1 MFQNWILPEKEMQST
16 IKELLDALGCNLEA
30 DIVLEYLQNDP
41 NYGNS
46 NLSSKQVNEYAQ
58 RLALKASNSKAFL
71 KKYEEMRNRSIDYL
85 PDLIYLFYKLVHEDK
100 KSRISKPKVAPKPI
114 LGDNKHQITKEDL
127 PQIKDK
133 LLKAVDESKKLVMKS
148 FEEKEV
154 KTVPNWYKNLDLPNW
169 QKDHPAMSWDFPK
182 EQLPLISSL
191 AGIPV
196 LSQENIIIDELLYIF
211 SGIPGNFI
219 VHQPVKDTYDQRTFL
234 ISDELDDAL
243 KQIVQQML
251 PLASNYSIVRRF
263 IESCDMWSGQVLH
276 ALVGAIE
283 ILLKDYYTMVAQLE
297 TEQMSSSL
305 TLQKLWYFVLPT
317 MHTMQV
323 LAAIVT
329 SIGKSELRGGSVLT
343 VLHEKTSTLTGDARA
358 QEIALFLTERA
369 CRPYLNILD
378 QWIHKGT
385 IVDPFQEFMI
395 EDNELVNKE
404 ELPVDYSADYWE
416 KRYCVQRDR
425 VPKFLEKSTDI
436 ILRTGKYLNVISQ
449 CGNSIAKPNTEEIKY
464 SLREQNYGAIIQKA
478 YAFASKSLLELLLK
492 EYDLMGRLKSV
503 KNYFLMSQGD
513 FIVQFMDATEQELSK
528 KIDDIIPSKLESLL
542 GLCLRLSAASHDP
555 YNEDM
560 RVELLPYDLQFQ
572 MFKILSIETE
582 EENEYKQNKDCLP
595 LTGIETFSFGMEVK
609 WPVSLIL
616 NHKAIACYQMIFRH
630 LFFCK
635 HVERLLCRVWLYN
648 KVVKRFSEARLYADA
663 FALRQRMLSC
673 VQHLQYYMCVEVIE
687 PSWCHLI
694 QSLDKVNNVDEVLE
708 RHNDFLESCL
718 GDCMLTS
725 PQLLKAVTTLCL
737 VCVQF
742 CTFMQEMHKYFVD
755 AELNSMLGPTYD
767 STDYSEDTFYLYNG
781 GTASGSADSFSQS
794 VSRYGLRF
802 TAALLSV
809 LAIIDQMARDNNSN
823 KLLNISARL
832 NFNTYY
838 VKQLERFTEEKLLE
852 PKPKKSS

>member
-1 MFQNWILPEKEMQST
+1 MFQNWILPKDKMQGT
-16 IKELLDALGCNLEA
+16 IKELLDALGCSLEA
-30 DIVLEYLQNDP
+30 DTVLDYIQNDP

-58 RLALKASNSKAFL
+58 RLALKASNAKSFL
-71 KKYEEMRNRSIDYL
+71 KKYEELRNRNTDNLADI
-85 PDLIYLFYKLVHEDK
+85 IALFYKLVCEEK
-100 KSRISKPKVAPKPI
+100 KSKISKPKVAPKPV
-114 LGDNKHQITKEDL
+114 LGDNKHQITKDDL

-148 FEEKEV
+148 FEDKET
-154 KTVPNWYKNLDLPNW
+154 KLRPNWYSSLDLPSW

-182 EQLPLISSL
+182 EPTPIISSL
-191 AGIPV
+191 SGVPIA
-196 LSQENIIIDELLYIF
+196 SQENIIIDDLLYIF
-211 SGIPGNFI
+211 SGVPGNYI
-219 VHQPVKDTYDQRTFL
+219 VHQPVKDTYDPRTFL
-234 ISDELDDAL
+234 ISDDVDDAL

-263 IESCDMWSGQVLH
+263 IEHCDMWSGQVLH
-276 ALVGAIE
+276 ALVAAIE
-283 ILLKDYYTMVAQLE
+283 ILLKDYYTMIAQLE
-297 TEQMSSSL
+297 TEHLSGNL

-329 SIGKSELRGGSVLT
+329 NIGKSELRGGAVLT
-343 VLHEKTSTLTGDARA
+343 VLHDKTNTLMGDARA
-358 QEIALFLTERA
+358 QEISLFLTERA
-369 CRPYLNILD
+369 CRPYLCILD

-395 EDNELVNKE
+395 EDNELINKE

-416 KRYCVQRDR
+416 KRYSIQRDR
-425 VPKFLEKSTDI
+425 VPKFLDKFTDI

-449 CGNSIAKPNTEEIKY
+449 CGKPITKTNTEEIKY

-478 YAFASKSLLELLLK
+478 YAYASKSLLELLLK

-560 RVELLPYDLQFQ
+560 KIELLPYDLQFQ

-582 EENEYKQNKDCLP
+582 DEKVVDKL
-595 LTGIETFSFGMEVK
+595 
-609 WPVSLIL
+609 W
-616 NHKAIACYQMIFRH
+616 
-630 LFFCK
+630 
-635 HVERLLCRVWLYN
+635 VWLYN
-648 KVVKRFSEARLYADA
+648 KVVKRFSAARLYADA

-673 VQHLQYYMCVEVIE
+673 IQHLQYYMCVEVIE
-687 PSWCHLI
+687 PSWCQLI
-694 QSLDKVNNVDEVLE
+694 QSLDKVHNVDEVLE

-742 CTFMQEMHKYFVD
+742 CTFIQD
-755 AELNSMLGPTYD
+755 AGC
-767 STDYSEDTFYLYNG
+767 G
-781 GTASGSADSFSQS
+781 GTATSGSADSFSRS

-809 LAIIDQMARDNNSN
+809 LAIIERMARDNNTN

-838 VKQLERFTEEKLLE
+838 VKQLEKFCSDDKLLE
-852 PKPKKSS
+852 AEKKQSAS

>member
-1 MFQNWILPEKEMQST
+1 MYQNWILPKEKMQTT
-16 IKELLDALGCNLEA
+16 IKELLDALGCSLDA
-30 DIVLEYLQNDP
+30 DTVLDYIQNDP

-58 RLALKASNSKAFL
+58 RLALKASNAKTFI
-71 KKYEEMRNRSIDYL
+71 KKYEELKSRNTDNL
-85 PDLIYLFYKLVHEDK
+85 PDIILLFYKLVFDEK
-100 KSRISKPKVAPKPI
+100 RNKSSKPKVAPKPI

-133 LLKAVDESKKLVMKS
+133 LLKAVDESKKYVMKS
-148 FEEKEV
+148 FEEKEARLR
-154 KTVPNWYKNLDLPNW
+154 PNWYSSLDLPTW

-182 EQLPLISSL
+182 EAVPIVASL
-191 AGIPV
+191 ANVP
-196 LSQENIIIDELLYIF
+196 LASQENIIIDDLLYLF
-211 SGIPGNFI
+211 SGIPGNYI
-219 VHQPVKDTYDQRTFL
+219 VHQQTKDTYEPRSFT
-234 ISDELDDAL
+234 ISEDLDDAL

-263 IESCDMWSGQVLH
+263 IEHCDMWSGQVLH
-276 ALVGAIE
+276 ALVAAIE
-283 ILLKDYYTMVAQLE
+283 ILLKDYYTMIAQLE
-297 TEQMSSSL
+297 TEHISGEL

-329 SIGKSELRGGSVLT
+329 HIGQSELRGGSVLT
-343 VLHEKTSTLTGDARA
+343 ALHDKTNKLLGDTRA
-358 QEIALFLTERA
+358 QEISLFLTERA
-369 CRPYLNILD
+369 CKPFFCILD
-378 QWIHKGT
+378 QWIHKGI

-416 KRYCVQRDR
+416 KRYSIQKDR
-425 VPKFLEKSTDI
+425 VPKFLEKYTDI

-449 CGNSIAKPNTEEIKY
+449 CGNAIMKTNIEEIKY
-464 SLREQNYGAIIQKA
+464 SLIEQNYSGVVQKA
-478 YAFASKSLLELLLK
+478 FAFASKSLLELLLK

-503 KNYFLMSQGD
+503 KNYFFMCQGD

-528 KIDDIIPSKLESLL
+528 KIDDIVPSKLESLL

-572 MFKILSIETE
+572 MFKILYIETE
-582 EENEYKQNKDCLP
+582 DEKEYKQNKDSPP
-595 LTGIETFSFGMEVK
+595 LTGIETFTFGLEVK

-630 LFFCK
+630 LFYCK
-635 HVERLLCRVWLYN
+635 HVERLLCKVWLYN

-673 VQHLQYYMCVEVIE
+673 IQHLQYYMCVEVIE
-687 PSWCHLI
+687 PSWCQLI
-694 QSLDKVNNVDEVLE
+694 QNLEKVNNVDEVLE
-708 RHNDFLESCL
+708 RHSDFLEQCL

-725 PQLLKAVTTLCL
+725 PQLLKAVTTLCQ

-742 CTFMQEMHKYFVD
+742 CAFIQEPGCG
-755 AELNSMLGPTYD
+755 GPA
-767 STDYSEDTFYLYNG
+767 SG
-781 GTASGSADSFSQS
+781 GGSADSFSRS
-794 VSRYGLRF
+794 VSRYALRF

-809 LAIIDQMARDNNSN
+809 LAITDQMVRDSNAN
-823 KLLNISARL
+823 KLLNISSRL

-838 VKQLERFTEEKLLE
+838 AKQLEKFCSDDKMLDSGDRKTG
-852 PKPKKSS
+852 S

>member
-1 MFQNWILPEKEMQST
+1 MFQNWIIPEAKMQST

-30 DIVLEYLQNDP
+30 DIVLDHLQNDP

-58 RLALKASNSKAFL
+58 RLALKASNAKAFL
-71 KKYEEMRNRSIDYL
+71 KKYEEMRNRNTDYL
-85 PDLIYLFYKLVHEDK
+85 PDLIYLFYKLVHEEK
-100 KSRISKPKVAPKPI
+100 RLKISKPKVAPKPV

-127 PQIKDK
+127 PQVLCFSIKDK

-154 KTVPNWYKNLDLPNW
+154 KTLPNWYKNLDLPNW
-169 QKDHPAMSWDFPK
+169 HKDHPAMSWDFPK
-182 EQLPLISSL
+182 EQLPIISSL

-243 KQIVQQML
+243 KQIVQEML

-283 ILLKDYYTMVAQLE
+283 VLLKDYYTMIAQLE
-297 TEQMSSSL
+297 TEHMSENL

-317 MHTMQV
+317 MRTMQV

-329 SIGKSELRGGSVLT
+329 SIGKSELRGGAVLT
-343 VLHEKTSTLTGDARA
+343 VLHEKTSILMGDARA
-358 QEIALFLTERA
+358 QEISLFLTERA

-395 EDNELVNKE
+395 EDNELINKE

-416 KRYCVQRDR
+416 KRYSVQRDR
-425 VPKFLEKSTDI
+425 VPKFLDKFTDI

-449 CGNSIAKPNTEEIKY
+449 CGKSIAKPNTEEIKY

-687 PSWCHLI
+687 PSWCQLI

-742 CTFMQEMHKYFVD
+742 CTFIQ
-755 AELNSMLGPTYD
+755 AEGCGNM
-767 STDYSEDTFYLYNG
+767 
-781 GTASGSADSFSQS
+781 SGSADSFSQS

-809 LAIIDQMARDNNSN
+809 LAIIDQMARDNNTN

-852 PKPKKSS
+852 SKPKKSS

>member
-1 MFQNWILPEKEMQST
+1 MFQNCIIPKDKMQST

-30 DIVLEYLQNDP
+30 DTVLDYIQNDP

-58 RLALKASNSKAFL
+58 RLALKACNAKVFL
-71 KKYEEMRNRSIDYL
+71 KKYEELKNRNTDNLS
-85 PDLIYLFYKLVHEDK
+85 DLVLLFYKLVCDEK
-100 KSRISKPKVAPKPI
+100 KSRISKPKVAPKPV
-114 LGDNKHQITKEDL
+114 LGDNKHQITKEDV

-148 FEEKEV
+148 FEEKES
-154 KTVPNWYKNLDLPNW
+154 KLRPNWYNSLDLPNW

-182 EQLPLISSL
+182 ESLPITLSL
-191 AGIPV
+191 SGIPV
-196 LSQENIIIDELLYIF
+196 TSQENIIIDELLYVF
-211 SGIPGNFI
+211 SGISGNFI
-219 VHQPVKDTYDQRTFL
+219 VPKPAKDTYDPRTFM
-234 ISDELDDAL
+234 ISDDLDDAL

-263 IESCDMWSGQVLH
+263 IEHCNMWSGQVLH
-276 ALVGAIE
+276 ALVAAIE
-283 ILLKDYYTMVAQLE
+283 VLLKDYYTMIAQLE
-297 TEQMSSSL
+297 TEHLSTNL

-329 SIGKSELRGGSVLT
+329 SIGKSELRGGAVLT
-343 VLHEKTSTLTGDARA
+343 VLHEKTNTLMGDARA
-358 QEIALFLTERA
+358 QEISLFLTERS
-369 CRPYLNILD
+369 CRPYLSILD

-395 EDNELVNKE
+395 EDNELINKE

-416 KRYCVQRDR
+416 KRYSVQRDR
-425 VPKFLEKSTDI
+425 VPKFLDKFADI

-449 CGNSIAKPNTEEIKY
+449 CGKSITKSNTEEIKY

-513 FIVQFMDATEQELSK
+513 FIVQFLDATEQELSK

-582 EENEYKQNKDCLP
+582 EEKEYKQNKDCLP

-630 LFFCK
+630 LFYCK

-687 PSWCHLI
+687 PSWCQLI

-755 AELNSMLGPTYD
+755 AELNSMLGSTYD
-767 STDYSEDTFYLYNG
+767 NIDYSEGANC
-781 GTASGSADSFSQS
+781 GTTTGGSADSFSRS

-809 LAIIDQMARDNNSN
+809 LAYIERMARDNNTN

-838 VKQLERFTEEKLLE
+838 VKQLEKFCSDDKLLE
-852 PKPKKSS
+852 ADKKS

>member
-1 MFQNWILPEKEMQST
+1 MFQNWILPAEKMQTT

-30 DIVLEYLQNDP
+30 DLVLDHLQNDP

-46 NLSSKQVNEYAQ
+46 NLSSKQMNEYAQ
-58 RLALKASNSKAFL
+58 RLALKATNAKAFL
-71 KKYEEMRNRSIDYL
+71 KKYEELRHRNTDYL
-85 PDLIYLFYKLVHEDK
+85 PDLIYLFYKLVHDEK
-100 KSRISKPKVAPKPI
+100 KSRISKPKVAPKPV

-154 KTVPNWYKNLDLPNW
+154 KTLPNWYKNLDLPNW
-169 QKDHPAMSWDFPK
+169 QKEHPAMSWDFPK
-182 EQLPLISSL
+182 EQLPIISSL

-219 VHQPVKDTYDQRTFL
+219 VHQPVKDTYDHRTFL
-234 ISDELDDAL
+234 ISDDLDDAL
-243 KQIVQQML
+243 KQIVQEML

-263 IESCDMWSGQVLH
+263 IENCDMWSGQVLH

-283 ILLKDYYTMVAQLE
+283 ILLKDYYTMIAQLE
-297 TEQMSSSL
+297 TEHMSANL

-317 MHTMQV
+317 MRTMQV

-329 SIGKSELRGGSVLT
+329 SIGKSELRGGAVLT
-343 VLHEKTSTLTGDARA
+343 VLHEKTSILMGDARA
-358 QEIALFLTERA
+358 QEISLFLTERA

-385 IVDPFQEFMI
+385 IIDPFQEFMI
-395 EDNELVNKE
+395 EDNELINKE

-425 VPKFLEKSTDI
+425 VPKFLDKFTDI

-449 CGNSIAKPNTEEIKY
+449 CGKSITKANTEEIKY

-582 EENEYKQNKDCLP
+582 EEKEYKQKDCLP

-687 PSWCHLI
+687 PSWCQLI

-742 CTFMQEMHKYFVD
+742 CTFIQTE
-755 AELNSMLGPTYD
+755 GCC
-767 STDYSEDTFYLYNG
+767 G
-781 GTASGSADSFSQS
+781 GASSGSADSFSQS

-809 LAIIDQMARDNNSN
+809 LAIIDQMARDNNTN

-852 PKPKKSS
+852 SSKKSS

>member
-1 MFQNWILPEKEMQST
+1 MNSNWILSKDKMQTT
-16 IKELLDALGCNLEA
+16 IKELLDALGVNLEA
-30 DIVLEYLQNDP
+30 DTVFDFIQNDP

-46 NLSSKQVNEYAQ
+46 NHTLKQANEYAQ
-58 RLALKASNSKAFL
+58 RLALKASNSKGFL
-71 KKYEEMRNRSIDYL
+71 KKYEELRNRNTDNLFDI
-85 PDLIYLFYKLVHEDK
+85 IALFYKLVCEEK
-100 KSRISKPKVAPKPI
+100 KSKMTKPKVSPKPI
-114 LGDNKHQITKEDL
+114 LGDNKHHFTKEDL

-133 LLKAVDESKKLVMKS
+133 LLKAVDQSKKFVMKS
-148 FEEKEV
+148 FEEKET
-154 KTVPNWYKNLDLPNW
+154 KLRPNWYNTLDLPNW
-169 QKDHPAMSWDFPK
+169 QKDYPAMSWDFPK
-182 EQLPLISSL
+182 EPLPLVSSL

-196 LSQENIIIDELLYIF
+196 ASQENIIIDELLYVF

-219 VHQPVKDTYDQRTFL
+219 VHQAVKNKYDPRQFL
-234 ISDELDDAL
+234 ISDDLDDAF

-251 PLASNYSIVRRF
+251 PLASNHSIVRRF
-263 IESCDMWSGQVLH
+263 IENCDMWSGQILH
-276 ALVGAIE
+276 ALVAAIE

-297 TEQMSSSL
+297 TEHMSGNL
-305 TLQKLWYFVLPT
+305 TLQKLWYFILPT
-317 MHTMQV
+317 MHTMQI
-323 LAAIVT
+323 LAAIVS
-329 SIGKSELRGGSVLT
+329 SIAKSELRGGAVLT
-343 VLHEKTSTLTGDARA
+343 VLHEKTNSLMGDARA
-358 QEIALFLTERA
+358 QEISLFLTERT

-385 IVDPFQEFMI
+385 ITDPFQEFMI
-395 EDNELVNKE
+395 EDNELINKE
-404 ELPVDYSADYWE
+404 ELPLDYSADYWE
-416 KRYCVQRDR
+416 KRYCVQHDR
-425 VPKFLEKSTDI
+425 VPCFLDKFTDI

-449 CGNSIAKPNTEEIKY
+449 CGKSITKTNTEEMKY
-464 SLREQNYGAIIQKA
+464 SMREQNYGATIQKA

-542 GLCLRLSAASHDP
+542 GLCLRLSAASYDP

-582 EENEYKQNKDCLP
+582 EEKEYKQNKDCPP

-630 LFFCK
+630 LFYCK

-648 KVVKRFSEARLYADA
+648 KVVKRFSEARQYAEA

-673 VQHLQYYMCVEVIE
+673 IQHLQYYMCVEVIE
-687 PSWCHLI
+687 PSWCQLI
-694 QSLDKVNNVDEVLE
+694 HSLDKVNNVDEVLE

-742 CTFMQEMHKYFVD
+742 CAFIQSAGYG
-755 AELNSMLGPTYD
+755 A
-767 STDYSEDTFYLYNG
+767 STG
-781 GTASGSADSFSQS
+781 GSSDSFGRS

-802 TAALLSV
+802 SAALLSV
-809 LAIIDQMARDNNSN
+809 LAIIERMARDNNTN

-838 VKQLERFTEEKLLE
+838 VKQLEKFCADDRLMDGD
-852 PKPKKSS
+852 KKQNAS

>member
-1 MFQNWILPEKEMQST
+1 MQST
-16 IKELLDALGCNLEA
+16 IKEVLDALGCSLEA
-30 DIVLEYLQNDP
+30 DTVWDYIQNDP

-46 NLSSKQVNEYAQ
+46 NLSTKQVNEYAQ
-58 RLALKASNSKAFL
+58 RLALKASNAKTFL
-71 KKYEEMRNRSIDYL
+71 KKYDDLRSRNTDNLSDI
-85 PDLIYLFYKLVHEDK
+85 IVSFYKLVCDEK
-100 KSRISKPKVAPKPI
+100 RSRVTKPKVSPKPI

-148 FEEKEV
+148 FEEQESKLR
-154 KTVPNWYKNLDLPNW
+154 PNWYNSLDLPNW
-169 QKDHPAMSWDFPK
+169 QKDNPAMSWDFPK
-182 EQLPLISSL
+182 EPAPIIASL
-191 AGIPV
+191 AGIPIA
-196 LSQENIIIDELLYIF
+196 SQENIIIDELLYVF
-211 SGIPGNFI
+211 SGVPGNYI
-219 VHQPVKDTYDQRTFL
+219 VHQPVKDALEPRSFL
-234 ISDELDDAL
+234 ISDDLDDAL

-263 IESCDMWSGQVLH
+263 IEQCNMWSGQVLH
-276 ALVGAIE
+276 ALVAAIE
-283 ILLKDYYTMVAQLE
+283 ILLKDYY
-297 TEQMSSSL
+297 
-305 TLQKLWYFVLPT
+305 
-317 MHTMQV
+317 
-323 LAAIVT
+323 
-329 SIGKSELRGGSVLT
+329 SEFRGGAVLT
-343 VLHEKTSTLTGDARA
+343 VLHDKTNTLMGDARA
-358 QEIALFLTERA
+358 QEISLFLTERA
-369 CRPYLNILD
+369 CRPYLRILD

-416 KRYCVQRDR
+416 KRYSIQRER
-425 VPKFLEKSTDI
+425 VPKFLEKYTDI

-449 CGNSIAKPNTEEIKY
+449 CGKSIAKTNTEDIKY
-464 SLREQNYGAIIQKA
+464 SLREQNYSAIIQKA

-492 EYDLMGRLKSV
+492 EYDLMGRLKSA

-582 EENEYKQNKDCLP
+582 EEKEYKQNKDCPP

-630 LFFCK
+630 LFYCK

-648 KVVKRFSEARLYADA
+648 KVVKRFSEARQYAEA

-687 PSWCHLI
+687 PSWCQLI
-694 QSLDKVNNVDEVLE
+694 QSLDK
-708 RHNDFLESCL
+708 
-718 GDCMLTS
+718 
-725 PQLLKAVTTLCL
+725 
-737 VCVQF
+737 
-742 CTFMQEMHKYFVD
+742 
-755 AELNSMLGPTYD
+755 
-767 STDYSEDTFYLYNG
+767 G
-781 GTASGSADSFSQS
+781 GGCGAGAGAGGGASGGGGGASGGGGGSSDSFSRS

-809 LAIIDQMARDNNSN
+809 LAIIERMARDNNTN

-838 VKQLERFTEEKLLE
+838 VKQLEKFCSDDKLLDGE
-852 PKPKKSS
+852 KKQVGS

>member
-1 MFQNWILPEKEMQST
+1 MFQNWILPRDKMQST
-16 IKELLDALGCNLEA
+16 IKEILDALGICSLEV
-30 DIVLEYLQNDP
+30 DTVLDYMQNDA

-46 NLSSKQVNEYAQ
+46 NLTSKQANEYAQ
-58 RLALKASNSKAFL
+58 RLALKAANAKAFL
-71 KKYEEMRNRSIDYL
+71 KKYEDLKNRNIDNL
-85 PDLIYLFYKLVHEDK
+85 HDIILLFYKLVYDDK
-100 KSRISKPKVAPKPI
+100 KSKITKPKVAPKPI
-114 LGDNKHQITKEDL
+114 LGDNKHQITKDDL

-148 FEEKEV
+148 FEEKES
-154 KTVPNWYKNLDLPNW
+154 KIRPNWFNSLDLPNW
-169 QKDHPAMSWDFPK
+169 QKEHPAMSWDFPK
-182 EQLPLISSL
+182 EPLPIIGNLV
-191 AGIPV
+191 GIPV
-196 LSQENIIIDELLYIF
+196 DSQENIMIDELLYLF

-219 VHQPVKDTYDQRTFL
+219 THQPVKDIFDPRSFT
-234 ISDELDDAL
+234 ISEDLDDAL
-243 KQIVQQML
+243 KQIIQQML

-263 IESCDMWSGQVLH
+263 LENCDMWSGQVLH
-276 ALVGAIE
+276 ALVAAIE
-283 ILLKDYYTMVAQLE
+283 ILLKDYYTMIAQLE
-297 TEQMSSSL
+297 TEHISGALS
-305 TLQKLWYFVLPT
+305 LQKLWYFVLPT

-329 SIGKSELRGGSVLT
+329 NIGKSELRGGAVLT
-343 VLHEKTSTLTGDARA
+343 VLHDKTNTLMGDARA
-358 QEIALFLTERA
+358 QEISLFLTERA
-369 CRPYLNILD
+369 SRPYLAILD

-395 EDNELVNKE
+395 EDNELINKE

-416 KRYCVQRDR
+416 KRYSGQKDR
-425 VPKFLEKSTDI
+425 VPRFLDKFTDI

-449 CGNSIAKPNTEEIKY
+449 CGKSISKTNTEEIKY

-478 YAFASKSLLELLLK
+478 YAYASKSLLELLLK

-582 EENEYKQNKDCLP
+582 EEKEYKQNKECPP

-630 LFFCK
+630 LFYCK

-648 KVVKRFSEARLYADA
+648 KVVKRFSEARQYADA

-673 VQHLQYYMCVEVIE
+673 IQHLQYYMCVEVIE
-687 PSWCHLI
+687 PSWCQLI

-718 GDCMLTS
+718 GDCMLTRS
-725 PQLLKAVTTLCL
+725 QLLKAVTALCL

-742 CTFMQEMHKYFVD
+742 CTFIQG
-755 AELNSMLGPTYD
+755 AGC
-767 STDYSEDTFYLYNG
+767 G
-781 GTASGSADSFSQS
+781 GSAAALAAADSFSRS

-809 LAIIDQMARDNNSN
+809 LAIIDQMARDNNTN

-832 NFNTYY
+832 KFNTYY
-838 VKQLERFTEEKLLE
+838 DKQKEMICNDDNIMGD
-852 PKPKKSS
+852 KKASS

>member
-1 MFQNWILPEKEMQST
+1 MYQNWILPGSKMQST

-30 DIVLEYLQNDP
+30 DTVLDYIQNDP

-46 NLSSKQVNEYAQ
+46 NLSSKQINEYAQ
-58 RLALKASNSKAFL
+58 RLAVKASNSKTFL
-71 KKYEEMRNRSIDYL
+71 KKYEDLKQRNTENLADIV
-85 PDLIYLFYKLVHEDK
+85 YLFYKLVCEEK
-100 KSRISKPKVAPKPI
+100 KSRISKPKVAPKPV
-114 LGDNKHQITKEDL
+114 LNDNKHQITKEDV

-148 FEEKEV
+148 FEEKEA
-154 KTVPNWYKNLDLPNW
+154 KLRPNWYNSLDLPNW

-182 EQLPLISSL
+182 EQFPLVSPL

-196 LSQENIIIDELLYIF
+196 ESQENIIIDELLYLF
-211 SGIPGNFI
+211 SGVPGNYI
-219 VHQPVKDTYDQRTFL
+219 VNLPVKETYDARSFQ
-234 ISDELDDAL
+234 IAEDLDDAL
-243 KQIVQQML
+243 KQIVRQML

-263 IESCDMWSGQVLH
+263 IEDCDMWSGRVLH
-276 ALVGAIE
+276 ALVAAIE
-283 ILLKDYYTMVAQLE
+283 ELLKDYYTMIAQLE
-297 TEQMSSSL
+297 TEQMTGNLS
-305 TLQKLWYFVLPT
+305 LQKLWYFILPT

-329 SIGKSELRGGSVLT
+329 SIGKSELRGGAVLT
-343 VLHEKTSTLTGDARA
+343 VLHEKTNTLVGDVRA
-358 QEIALFLTERA
+358 QEISLFLTERA
-369 CRPYLNILD
+369 CRPYLDILD
-378 QWIHKGT
+378 EWIHKGT

-395 EDNELVNKE
+395 EDNELINKE

-416 KRYCVQRDR
+416 KRYSVQRDR
-425 VPKFLEKSTDI
+425 VPKFLDKFTDI

-449 CGNSIAKPNTEEIKY
+449 CGNALVKTNTEEIKY
-464 SLREQNYGAIIQKA
+464 SLREQNYGATIQKA
-478 YAFASKSLLELLLK
+478 YAFASKSLLELLMK

-582 EENEYKQNKDCLP
+582 DEKEYKQNKDIP
-595 LTGIETFSFGMEVK
+595 LRGIETFSFGMEVK
-609 WPVSLIL
+609 WPVSLVL

-630 LFFCK
+630 LFYCK
-635 HVERLLCRVWLYN
+635 HVERMLCRVWLYN
-648 KVVKRFSEARLYADA
+648 KVVKRFSAARLYAEA
-663 FALRQRMLSC
+663 FALRTRMLSC

-687 PSWCHLI
+687 PSWCQLM
-694 QSLDKVNNVDEVLE
+694 QSLEKVNNVDEVLE
-708 RHNDFLESCL
+708 RHSDFLESCL

-742 CTFMQEMHKYFVD
+742 CTFMQEMHKYSVD
-755 AELNSMLGPTYD
+755 AELNCMLGPTYD
-767 STDYSEDTFYLYNG
+767 CTDYDESAGNTVSG
-781 GTASGSADSFSQS
+781 GSSDSFGRS

-809 LAIIDQMARDNNSN
+809 LAIIDRMARDNNTN

-838 VKQLERFTEEKLLE
+838 VKQLEKFCTDDKLLE
-852 PKPKKSS
+852 ADKKAASS

>member
-1 MFQNWILPEKEMQST
+1 MQGT
-16 IKELLDALGCNLEA
+16 IKELLDALGCSLEA
-30 DIVLEYLQNDP
+30 DTVLDYIQNDP

-58 RLALKASNSKAFL
+58 RLALKASNAKLFL
-71 KKYEEMRNRSIDYL
+71 KKYEELRNRNTDNLADI
-85 PDLIYLFYKLVHEDK
+85 IALFYKLVCDEK
-100 KSRISKPKVAPKPI
+100 KSSKIYKPKVAPKPI
-114 LGDNKHQITKEDL
+114 LGDNKHQITKDDL

-154 KTVPNWYKNLDLPNW
+154 KLRPNWYSSLDLPSW

-182 EQLPLISSL
+182 EPLPIVSSL
-191 AGIPV
+191 SGVPIS
-196 LSQENIIIDELLYIF
+196 SQENIIIDDLLYVF
-211 SGIPGNFI
+211 SGVPGNYI
-219 VHQPVKDTYDQRTFL
+219 VHQTVKDTFDPRTFL
-234 ISDELDDAL
+234 ISDDVDDAL
-243 KQIVQQML
+243 KQIIQQML

-263 IESCDMWSGQVLH
+263 IENCNMWSGQVLH
-276 ALVGAIE
+276 ALVAAIE
-283 ILLKDYYTMVAQLE
+283 ILLKDYYTMIAQLE
-297 TEQMSSSL
+297 TEHLSANL

-329 SIGKSELRGGSVLT
+329 NIGKSELRGGAVLT
-343 VLHEKTSTLTGDARA
+343 VLHDKTNTLMGDARA
-358 QEIALFLTERA
+358 QEISLFLTERA
-369 CRPYLNILD
+369 CRPYLCILD

-395 EDNELVNKE
+395 EDNELINKE

-416 KRYCVQRDR
+416 KRYSIQRDR
-425 VPKFLEKSTDI
+425 VPKFLDKFTDI

-449 CGNSIAKPNTEEIKY
+449 CGKPITKTNTEEIKY

-478 YAFASKSLLELLLK
+478 YAYASKSLLELLLK

-560 RVELLPYDLQFQ
+560 KIELLPYDLQFQ

-582 EENEYKQNKDCLP
+582 EEKEYKQNKDCPP

-630 LFFCK
+630 LFYCK

-673 VQHLQYYMCVEVIE
+673 IQHLQYYMCVEVIE
-687 PSWCHLI
+687 PSWCQLI
-694 QSLDKVNNVDEVLE
+694 QSLDKVHNVDEVLE

-742 CTFMQEMHKYFVD
+742 CTFIQD
-755 AELNSMLGPTYD
+755 AGC
-767 STDYSEDTFYLYNG
+767 G
-781 GTASGSADSFSQS
+781 GTTTTGSADSFSRS

-809 LAIIDQMARDNNSN
+809 LAIIDRMARDNNTN

-838 VKQLERFTEEKLLE
+838 VKQLEKLCSDDKLME
-852 PKPKKSS
+852 GERKQTVS

>member
-1 MFQNWILPEKEMQST
+1 MTYHRVKHIHP
-16 IKELLDALGCNLEA
+16 
-30 DIVLEYLQNDP
+30 
-41 NYGNS
+41 
-46 NLSSKQVNEYAQ
+46 SSQTF
-58 RLALKASNSKAFL
+58 AFIIF
-71 KKYEEMRNRSIDYL
+71 R
-85 PDLIYLFYKLVHEDK
+85 
-100 KSRISKPKVAPKPI
+100 
-114 LGDNKHQITKEDL
+114 
-127 PQIKDK
+127 IKDK

-148 FEEKEV
+148 FEEKES
-154 KTVPNWYKNLDLPNW
+154 KLRPNWYNSLDLPNW

-182 EQLPLISSL
+182 DPLPIILSL
-191 AGIPV
+191 SGIPV
-196 LSQENIIIDELLYIF
+196 SSQENIIIDELLYLF
-211 SGIPGNFI
+211 SGISGNYI
-219 VHQPVKDTYDQRTFL
+219 VHQPVKDTYDPRTFI
-234 ISDELDDAL
+234 ISDDLDDAL

-263 IESCDMWSGQVLH
+263 IEHCNMWSGQVLH
-276 ALVGAIE
+276 ALVAAIE
-283 ILLKDYYTMVAQLE
+283 ILLKDYYTMIAQLE
-297 TEQMSSSL
+297 TEHMSTNL

-317 MHTMQV
+317 MHTMQI

-329 SIGKSELRGGSVLT
+329 SIGKSELRGGAVLT
-343 VLHEKTSTLTGDARA
+343 VLHEKTNTLMGDARA
-358 QEIALFLTERA
+358 QEISLFLTERS
-369 CRPYLNILD
+369 CRPYLCILD

-395 EDNELVNKE
+395 EDNELINKE

-416 KRYCVQRDR
+416 KRYSVQRDR
-425 VPKFLEKSTDI
+425 VPKFLDKFTDI

-449 CGNSIAKPNTEEIKY
+449 CGKAITKSNTEEIKY

-582 EENEYKQNKDCLP
+582 EEKEYKQNKDCPP

-630 LFFCK
+630 LFYCK

-687 PSWCHLI
+687 PSWCQLIQSLDKDPFSCVLHLQYYMCVEVIEPSWCQLI
-694 QSLDKVNNVDEVLE
+694 QSLDKVSAPFGIRSAACSTCSTTCASRSSSRPGASSYRASTRSVRPLGSVQLRVAPAVLHV
-708 RHNDFLESCL
+708 RRGHR
-718 GDCMLTS
+718 
-725 PQLLKAVTTLCL
+725 AVL
-737 VCVQF
+737 VPAHTEPRQGQCALRDPFSCVQHLQYYMCVEVIEPSWCQLIQSLDKVSAPF
-742 CTFMQEMHKYFVD
+742 GIRSAACSTF
-755 AELNSMLGPTYD
+755 
-767 STDYSEDTFYLYNG
+767 STTCASRSSSRPGASSYRASTRSVRP
-781 GTASGSADSFSQS
+781 SGSVQ
-794 VSRYGLRF
+794 LR
-802 TAALLSV
+802 AAPAV
-809 LAIIDQMARDNNSN
+809 LHVRRGHRAVLVPAH
-823 KLLNISARL
+823 
-832 NFNTYY
+832 
-838 VKQLERFTEEKLLE
+838 TEPRQGQCAL
-852 PKPKKSS
+852 

>member
-1 MFQNWILPEKEMQST
+1 MYQNWILSKDKMQTT
-16 IKELLDALGCNLEA
+16 IKELLDALGCNLDA
-30 DIVLEYLQNDP
+30 DTVLDHIQNDS

-58 RLALKASNSKAFL
+58 RLALKATNAKIFL
-71 KKYEEMRNRSIDYL
+71 KKYEDLKNRNIDNL
-85 PDLIYLFYKLVHEDK
+85 SDIILLFYKLVHDEK
-100 KSRISKPKVAPKPI
+100 KSKFSKPKVAPKPI
-114 LGDNKHQITKEDL
+114 LGDSKHQITKEDL

-148 FEEKEV
+148 FEEKES
-154 KTVPNWYKNLDLPNW
+154 KLRPNWYSSLDLPNW

-182 EQLPLISSL
+182 ELLPINAPL
-191 AGIPV
+191 AGVPIA
-196 LSQENIIIDELLYIF
+196 SQENIIIDELLYVF
-211 SGIPGNFI
+211 SGIPGNYI
-219 VHQPVKDTYDQRTFL
+219 VHQTVKDTFDPRIFV
-234 ISDELDDAL
+234 ISDDLDDAL

-263 IESCDMWSGQVLH
+263 IEHCNMWSGQVLH
-276 ALVGAIE
+276 ALVAAIE
-283 ILLKDYYTMVAQLE
+283 MLLKDYYTMIAQLE
-297 TEQMSSSL
+297 TEHMSGNL

-329 SIGKSELRGGSVLT
+329 NIGKSELRGGAVLT
-343 VLHEKTSTLTGDARA
+343 VLHDKTNTLIGDARA
-358 QEIALFLTERA
+358 QEISLFLTERA
-369 CRPYLNILD
+369 CRPYLSILD

-395 EDNELVNKE
+395 EDNELINKE

-416 KRYCVQRDR
+416 KRYSIQRDR
-425 VPKFLEKSTDI
+425 VPKFLDKFTDI

-449 CGNSIAKPNTEEIKY
+449 CGKAITKTNTEEIKY

-478 YAFASKSLLELLLK
+478 YAYASKSLLELLLK

-582 EENEYKQNKDCLP
+582 EEKEYKQNKDCPP

-630 LFFCK
+630 LFYCK

-673 VQHLQYYMCVEVIE
+673 IQHLQYYMCVEVIE
-687 PSWCHLI
+687 PSWCQLI
-694 QSLDKVNNVDEVLE
+694 HSLDKVNNVDEVLE

-742 CTFMQEMHKYFVD
+742 CTFIQEMHKYFVD
-755 AELNSMLGPTYD
+755 AELNSMLGSTYD
-767 STDYSEDTFYLYNG
+767 NTDYSESTGCG
-781 GTASGSADSFSQS
+781 GSTMSGSADSFSRS

-809 LAIIDQMARDNNSN
+809 LAIIERMARDNNTN

-838 VKQLERFTEEKLLE
+838 VKQLEKFCSDDKLMDND
-852 PKPKKSS
+852 KKTTAS

>member
-1 MFQNWILPEKEMQST
+1 MLST
-16 IKELLDALGCNLEA
+16 IKELLDALGSSLEA
-30 DIVLEYLQNDP
+30 DTVLDYIQNDP

-46 NLSSKQVNEYAQ
+46 NPSSKQVNEYAQ
-58 RLALKASNSKAFL
+58 RLALKASNAKAFL
-71 KKYEEMRNRSIDYL
+71 KKYD
-85 PDLIYLFYKLVHEDK
+85 DLKNKNTDNLSDIIVLFYKLVCDEKRSKIH
-100 KSRISKPKVAPKPI
+100 KPKVAPKPI

-148 FEEKEV
+148 FEEKES
-154 KTVPNWYKNLDLPNW
+154 KLRPNWYNSLDLPNW

-182 EQLPLISSL
+182 EPVAIIASL
-191 AGIPV
+191 AGIPIA
-196 LSQENIIIDELLYIF
+196 SQENIIIDELLYIF
-211 SGIPGNFI
+211 SGVPGNYI
-219 VHQPVKDTYDQRTFL
+219 VHQRVKDTFDPRTFL
-234 ISDELDDAL
+234 ISDDLDDAL
-243 KQIVQQML
+243 KQMVQQML

-263 IESCDMWSGQVLH
+263 IEHCNMWSGQVLH
-276 ALVGAIE
+276 ALVSAIE
-283 ILLKDYYTMVAQLE
+283 ILLKDYYTMIAQLE
-297 TEQMSSSL
+297 TEHMSGNLS
-305 TLQKLWYFVLPT
+305 LQKLWYFVLPT

-329 SIGKSELRGGSVLT
+329 NIGKSELRGGAVLT
-343 VLHEKTSTLTGDARA
+343 VLHDKTSTLMGDGRA
-358 QEIALFLTERA
+358 QEISLFLTERA
-369 CRPYLNILD
+369 CRPYLSILD

-395 EDNELVNKE
+395 EDNELVNRE

-416 KRYCVQRDR
+416 KRYSVQRER
-425 VPKFLEKSTDI
+425 VPKFLDKFTDI

-449 CGNSIAKPNTEEIKY
+449 CGKSIAKTNTEDIKY
-464 SLREQNYGAIIQKA
+464 SLREQNYSAIIQKA

-582 EENEYKQNKDCLP
+582 DEKEYKQNKDCPP

-630 LFFCK
+630 LFYCK
-635 HVERLLCRVWLYN
+635 HIERLLCRVWLYN

-673 VQHLQYYMCVEVIE
+673 IQHLQYYMCVEVIE
-687 PSWCHLI
+687 PSWCQLI

-742 CTFMQEMHKYFVD
+742 CTFIQEMHKYFVD
-755 AELNSMLGPTYD
+755 AELNSMLGSTYD
-767 STDYSEDTFYLYNG
+767 NTDYSEGADC
-781 GTASGSADSFSQS
+781 GTTMSASSDSFASS
-794 VSRYGLRF
+794 VSRYGRRF
-802 TAALLSV
+802 TAALLSM
-809 LAIIDQMARDNNSN
+809 LAIIESMARDNNTN

-838 VKQLERFTEEKLLE
+838 VKQLEKFCSDDKLLRGE
-852 PKPKKSS
+852 KKQVAS

>member
-1 MFQNWILPEKEMQST
+1 MYQNWILPKDKMQTT

-30 DIVLEYLQNDP
+30 DTVLDYIQNDS

-58 RLALKASNSKAFL
+58 RLALKASNAKTFL
-71 KKYEEMRNRSIDYL
+71 KKYEDLKSRNIDNL
-85 PDLIYLFYKLVHEDK
+85 SDIILLFYKLVYDEK
-100 KSRISKPKVAPKPI
+100 KSKFFKPKVAPKPI
-114 LGDNKHQITKEDL
+114 LGDSKHQITKEDV

-148 FEEKEV
+148 FEEKES
-154 KTVPNWYKNLDLPNW
+154 KLRPNWYSSLDLPNW

-182 EQLPLISSL
+182 EPLPINASL
-191 AGIPV
+191 AGVPIV
-196 LSQENIIIDELLYIF
+196 SQENIIIDELLYVF
-211 SGIPGNFI
+211 TGIPGNYI
-219 VHQPVKDTYDQRTFL
+219 IHQTVKDTFDPRTFI
-234 ISDELDDAL
+234 ISDDLDDAL

-263 IESCDMWSGQVLH
+263 IEHCNMWSGQVLH
-276 ALVGAIE
+276 ALVAAIE
-283 ILLKDYYTMVAQLE
+283 ILLKDYYTMIAQLE
-297 TEQMSSSL
+297 TEHMSGNL

-329 SIGKSELRGGSVLT
+329 NIGKSELRGGAVLT
-343 VLHEKTSTLTGDARA
+343 VLHDKTNTLMGDARA
-358 QEIALFLTERA
+358 QEISLFLTERS
-369 CRPYLNILD
+369 CRPYLSILD

-395 EDNELVNKE
+395 EDNELINKE

-416 KRYCVQRDR
+416 KRYCIQRDR
-425 VPKFLEKSTDI
+425 VPKFLDKFTDI

-449 CGNSIAKPNTEEIKY
+449 CGKAIMKTNTEEIKY

-478 YAFASKSLLELLLK
+478 YAYASKSLLELLLK

-582 EENEYKQNKDCLP
+582 EEKEYKQNKDCPP

-630 LFFCK
+630 LFYCK

-673 VQHLQYYMCVEVIE
+673 IQHLQYYMCVEVIE
-687 PSWCHLI
+687 PSWCQLI
-694 QSLDKVNNVDEVLE
+694 HSLDKVNNVDEVLE

-742 CTFMQEMHKYFVD
+742 CTFIQTT
-755 AELNSMLGPTYD
+755 GCCG
-767 STDYSEDTFYLYNG
+767 STT
-781 GTASGSADSFSQS
+781 SGSADSFSRS

-809 LAIIDQMARDNNSN
+809 LAIIERMARDNNTN

-838 VKQLERFTEEKLLE
+838 VKQLEKFCADDKLMDSD
-852 PKPKKSS
+852 KKASAS

>member
-1 MFQNWILPEKEMQST
+1 MQST
-16 IKELLDALGCNLEA
+16 IKEILDSLGCNLEV
-30 DIVLEYLQNDP
+30 DTVSNYLLNDP
-41 NYGNS
+41 NYGINAIS
-46 NLSSKQVNEYAQ
+46 NKQANEYAQ
-58 RLALKASNSKAFL
+58 RLALKASNSKVFL
-71 KKYEEMRNRSIDYL
+71 KKYEELRNRNVENLSNI
-85 PDLIYLFYKLVHEDK
+85 IVICYKLLCDDK
-100 KSRISKPKVAPKPI
+100 KFKTSKPKVAPKPAI
-114 LGDNKHQITKEDL
+114 GDNKHQITKDDL

-154 KTVPNWYKNLDLPNW
+154 KLMPNWYNSLDLPNW
-169 QKDHPAMSWDFPK
+169 QKEHPFMSWDFPK
-182 EQLPLISSL
+182 EPLPIVASL

-196 LSQENIIIDELLYIF
+196 LSQENIIIDELLYVF
-211 SGIPGNFI
+211 TGVPGNYI
-219 VHQPVKDTYDQRTFL
+219 VHKPVKEMYEPRQFI
-234 ISDELDDAL
+234 ISDDLDDAL

-251 PLASNYSIVRRF
+251 PVASNYSIVRRF
-263 IESCDMWSGQVLH
+263 IENCDMWSGQVLH
-276 ALVGAIE
+276 ALVAAIE
-283 ILLKDYYTMVAQLE
+283 ILLKDYYTMIAQLE
-297 TEQMSSSL
+297 TEHMTGGL

-323 LAAIVT
+323 LASIVT
-329 SIGKSELRGGSVLT
+329 NIGKSELRGGAVLT
-343 VLHEKTSTLTGDARA
+343 VLHEKTSTLMGDARA

-369 CRPYLNILD
+369 CRPYLDILD
-378 QWIHKGT
+378 RWIHKGS
-385 IVDPFQEFMI
+385 VNDPFHEFMI
-395 EDNELVNKE
+395 EDNELINKE
-404 ELPVDYSADYWE
+404 ELPLDYSADYWE
-416 KRYCVQRDR
+416 KRYSSQRDR
-425 VPKFLEKSTDI
+425 VPKFLDKFTDI

-449 CGNSIAKPNTEEIKY
+449 CGKSITKTNTEEIKY
-464 SLREQNYGAIIQKA
+464 SLREQNYGAIIQRA
-478 YAFASKSLLELLLK
+478 YSYASKSLLELLLK

-542 GLCLRLSAASHDP
+542 GLCLRLSSARHDP

-560 RVELLPYDLQFQ
+560 RVELSPYDLQFQ

-582 EENEYKQNKDCLP
+582 EENEYKQNKDCPP

-609 WPVSLIL
+609 WPVSLII

-673 VQHLQYYMCVEVIE
+673 VQHLQYYMCMEVIE

-694 QSLDKVNNVDEVLE
+694 QSLDSVNNVDEVLE

-725 PQLLKAVTTLCL
+725 PQLLKAFTTLLL

-742 CTFMQEMHKYFVD
+742 CTFIQEMHKYFVD
-755 AELNSMLGPTYD
+755 AELNSMLGTTYD
-767 STDYSEDTFYLYNG
+767 NTDYIEENTC
-781 GTASGSADSFSQS
+781 GTTSSGSADSFSQS

-802 TAALLSV
+802 TAGLLSV
-809 LAIIDQMARDNNSN
+809 LAIIERMARDNNTN

-832 NFNTYY
+832 KFNTYY
-838 VKQLERFTEEKLLE
+838 AKQLEKFCADGKFLCVDMRAT
-852 PKPKKSS
+852 

>member
-1 MFQNWILPEKEMQST
+1 MYQNWIIPKDKMQST
-16 IKELLDALGCNLEA
+16 IKELLEALGCNLEA
-30 DIVLEYLQNDP
+30 DAVLDYIQNDP
-41 NYGNS
+41 NYGNN
-46 NLSSKQVNEYAQ
+46 NLSTKQANEYAQ
-58 RLALKASNSKAFL
+58 KLALKASNAKVFL
-71 KKYEEMRNRSIDYL
+71 KKYEELKHRSVDNL
-85 PDLIYLFYKLVHEDK
+85 PNIISLFYKLVCDEK

-114 LGDNKHQITKEDL
+114 LSDNKHQITKEDL

-148 FEEKEV
+148 FEEKES
-154 KTVPNWYKNLDLPNW
+154 KMRPNWYGSLDLPNW

-182 EQLPLISSL
+182 EPLPITASL
-191 AGIPV
+191 AEIP
-196 LSQENIIIDELLYIF
+196 LASQENIIIDELLYIF
-211 SGIPGNFI
+211 AGVPGNYI
-219 VHQPVKDTYDQRTFL
+219 VHQQVKDTFDPRTF
-234 ISDELDDAL
+234 IIVDDLDDAL
-243 KQIVQQML
+243 KQIVKQML

-263 IESCDMWSGQVLH
+263 IENCNMWSGQVLH
-276 ALVGAIE
+276 ALVAAIE
-283 ILLKDYYTMVAQLE
+283 ILLKDYYTMIAQLE
-297 TEQMSSSL
+297 TEHMSGNM

-329 SIGKSELRGGSVLT
+329 NIGKSELRGGAVLT
-343 VLHEKTSTLTGDARA
+343 VLHEKTTTLMGDMRA
-358 QEIALFLTERA
+358 QEISLFLTERA

-385 IVDPFQEFMI
+385 IIDPFQEFMI
-395 EDNELVNKE
+395 EDNELINKE

-416 KRYCVQRDR
+416 KRYFIQRDR
-425 VPKFLEKSTDI
+425 VPKFLEKFTDI

-449 CGNSIAKPNTEEIKY
+449 CGKAITKTNTEEIKY

-478 YAFASKSLLELLLK
+478 YSFASKSLLELLLK

-513 FIVQFMDATEQELSK
+513 FIVQFMDATAQELSK

-572 MFKILSIETE
+572 MFKILSIDTE
-582 EENEYKQNKDCLP
+582 DEKDYKQNKDCPP
-595 LTGIETFSFGMEVK
+595 LTGVETFSFGMEVK

-630 LFFCK
+630 LFYCK

-694 QSLDKVNNVDEVLE
+694 QSLDKVHNVDEVLE

-742 CTFMQEMHKYFVD
+742 CTFIQD
-755 AELNSMLGPTYD
+755 PGCGGPA
-767 STDYSEDTFYLYNG
+767 
-781 GTASGSADSFSQS
+781 ASGSADSFSRS

-809 LAIIDQMARDNNSN
+809 LAIIDRMARDNNTY
-823 KLLNISARL
+823 KLLNIAARL

-838 VKQLERFTEEKLLE
+838 VKQLEKFCSDEKLLDGD
-852 PKPKKSS
+852 KKSPTS

>member
-1 MFQNWILPEKEMQST
+1 MQST
-16 IKELLDALGCNLEA
+16 IKEVLDALGCNLEV
-30 DIVLEYLQNDP
+30 DTVLEYIQNDS
-41 NYGNS
+41 NYGNC
-46 NLSSKQVNEYAQ
+46 NLSTKQLNEYATK
-58 RLALKASNSKAFL
+58 LALKGANTKTFL
-71 KKYEEMRNRSIDYL
+71 KKYEELKTRNVDNLTDI
-85 PDLIYLFYKLVHEDK
+85 IYIFYKLVCDDK
-100 KSRISKPKVAPKPI
+100 KLKIPKPKVAPKPI
-114 LGDNKHQITKEDL
+114 LGDNKHNITKEDL

-148 FEEKEV
+148 FEEKESKV
-154 KTVPNWYKNLDLPNW
+154 RPNWYKSLDLPNW

-182 EQLPLISSL
+182 EAVPILSSL
-191 AGIPV
+191 ANIPV
-196 LSQENIIIDELLYIF
+196 VSQENIIIDELLYVF
-211 SGIPGNFI
+211 TGIPGNYI
-219 VHQPVKDTYDQRTFL
+219 VHHPVKTFYEPRL
-234 ISDELDDAL
+234 FVISEDLDDAL
-243 KQIVQQML
+243 KQMVQQML

-263 IESCDMWSGQVLH
+263 IEHCDMWSGQILH
-276 ALVGAIE
+276 ALVAGIE
-283 ILLKDYYTMVAQLE
+283 MLLKDYYTMIAQLE
-297 TEQMSSSL
+297 TEHLSGNL

-317 MHTMQV
+317 MHTMQI
-323 LAAIVT
+323 LASIVT
-329 SIGKSELRGGSVLT
+329 SIGKSALRGGAVLSI
-343 VLHEKTSTLTGDARA
+343 LHDKTNMLMGDARA
-358 QEIALFLTERA
+358 QDISLFLTERA
-369 CRPYLNILD
+369 CRPFLTILH
-378 QWIHKGT
+378 QWIHNGT

-395 EDNELVNKE
+395 EDNELINKE
-404 ELPVDYSADYWE
+404 ALPVDYSADYWE
-416 KRYCVQRDR
+416 KRYSVQSDR
-425 VPKFLEKSTDI
+425 VPKFLQKYTHI

-449 CGNSIAKPNTEEIKY
+449 CGKSISKANAEEIKY
-464 SLREQNYGAIIQKA
+464 SLREQNYSGIIQKA

-582 EENEYKQNKDCLP
+582 EEKEYKQNKDCPP

-630 LFFCK
+630 LFYCK

-648 KVVKRFSEARLYADA
+648 KVVKRFSEGRLYAEA

-687 PSWCHLI
+687 PSWSQLI
-694 QSLDKVNNVDEVLE
+694 QSLDKVNNVDEVLD
-708 RHNDFLESCL
+708 RHNDFLEACMA
-718 GDCMLTS
+718 DCMLTS
-725 PQLLKAVTTLCL
+725 PPLLRAVTTLCL
-737 VCVQF
+737 ICVQF
-742 CTFMQEMHKYFVD
+742 CTFIQ
-755 AELNSMLGPTYD
+755 AS
-767 STDYSEDTFYLYNG
+767 SCG
-781 GTASGSADSFSQS
+781 GGNNIGAADSFSNS
-794 VSRYGLRF
+794 VYRYGLRF

-809 LAIIDQMARDNNSN
+809 LAIIEKMARDNNTN

-838 VKQLERFTEEKLLE
+838 AKQWENISDDIFSEQEK
-852 PKPKKSS
+852 KPASS